1 MQEKNVGYILLG
13 VGVITMFV
21 AVGVVILT
29 FTGNMAPVSV
39 FNIKAPTIDT
49 SSFVPKLLGG
59 GQKIEII
66 PTTAF
71 NKLLNLGIEF
81 LLMTFILSFGFK
93 LADLGVKLVRPLR
106 SHVKE

>member
-1 MQEKNVGYILLG
+1 MQEKNIGYVLLG
-13 VGVITMFV
+13 LGVISMFI

-29 FTGNMAPVSV
+29 FTGNMSPVSV
-39 FNIKAPTIDT
+39 FNIAAPTLDT

-71 NKLLNLGIEF
+71 NKLLNLGVEF

-93 LADLGVKLVRPLR
+93 LADLGVKLVRPVR
-106 SHVKE
+106 AHVKD